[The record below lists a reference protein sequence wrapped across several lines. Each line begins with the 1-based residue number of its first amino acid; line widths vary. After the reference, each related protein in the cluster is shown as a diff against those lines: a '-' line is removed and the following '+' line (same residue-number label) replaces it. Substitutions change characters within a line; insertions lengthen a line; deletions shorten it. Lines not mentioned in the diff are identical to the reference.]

1 MAGFP
6 KGPNKLGEKAREPRP
21 GVPVDKDLIIE
32 FLRKFNGNISR
43 TADKIGMSRYSL
55 ARRIDNDPELT
66 TVKLETRERFIDTLE
81 DCSWNKAVD
90 GDTVMQL
97 FLLKTIGKHRG
108 YNQDS
113 ENTTQD
119 IAKAAFDFVI
129 NRTKNPA
136 E

>member
-6 KGPNKLGEKAREPRP
+6 KPSERLAEKAKSPRP
-21 GVPVDKDLIIE
+21 GIPLDKDLIIE

-43 TADKIGMSRYSL
+43 TADKMGTSRYAL
-55 ARRIDNDPELT
+55 ANRIDNDSELT
-66 TVKLETRERFIDTLE
+66 KVKHETRERFIDTLE

-129 NRTKNPA
+129 NKTKNPA